1 VLLDACLGYGRPD
14 VWFTGYGPQHR
25 DRTETTIT
33 TYRDEYGTGE
43 WVTDYRAIDVEP
55 HAEETRRWLDEVVGL
70 TDVDAFVRPVSPDSG
85 RPLPEL
91 VTTAEDLRGAIA
103 LLREFPAYPA
113 TPEGPD
119 DRDRTV
125 PVETLYRDLC
135 SELDEEAL
143 VDLGSLSPPGQATG
157 EPITGPVAAA
167 TPTSRAEAES
177 KLLDY
182 GRLTHLFRWI
192 DPPSGSPI
200 RQRLPVFALEWY
212 RQTTESFGDLQD
224 LAKFGRDDPVGRFL
238 PRLRDLVHRRFLS
251 DRWDYDFITVF
262 PGHGAGSLSPQ
273 LVELAM
279 ESVVETSIL
288 YSPLLERTETT
299 TRQREQPANAR
310 EAVAHNPGET
320 LRVRQS
326 LDGKT
331 VILLDDICTTGSS
344 LLAGAHLLRD
354 AGARRV
360 VGLTL
365 GFTPGGPI
373 SDVQEIDT
381 PDAYASELI
390 AGIE

>member
-1 VLLDACLGYGRPD
+1 
-14 VWFTGYGPQHR
+14 
-25 DRTETTIT
+25 
-33 TYRDEYGTGE
+33 
-43 WVTDYRAIDVEP
+43 
-55 HAEETRRWLDEVVGL
+55 
-70 TDVDAFVRPVSPDSG
+70 
-85 RPLPEL
+85 
-91 VTTAEDLRGAIA
+91 
-103 LLREFPAYPA
+103 
-113 TPEGPD
+113 
-119 DRDRTV
+119 
-125 PVETLYRDLC
+125 
-135 SELDEEAL
+135 
-143 VDLGSLSPPGQATG
+143 
-157 EPITGPVAAA
+157 
-167 TPTSRAEAES
+167 
-177 KLLDY
+177 
-182 GRLTHLFRWI
+182 
-192 DPPSGSPI
+192 
-200 RQRLPVFALEWY
+200 
-212 RQTTESFGDLQD
+212 
-224 LAKFGRDDPVGRFL
+224 
-238 PRLRDLVHRRFLS
+238 
-251 DRWDYDFITVF
+251 
-262 PGHGAGSLSPQ
+262 
-273 LVELAM
+273 M

>member
-1 VLLDACLGYGRPD
+1 MPPTYTDRLCQRVHEAYRLDIENPNARERKLDVLEEAETHSRAAAECVDPIVGMYREGLGSDKAMGMIESYQAVERTDVRDAALSALEAVADVRPEAVGTPRVLQSLVDPPTRLPTDVERRVFALVGRCGGSADGVTVERHLLDA
-14 VWFTGYGPQHR
+14 
-25 DRTETTIT
+25 I
-33 TYRDEYGTGE
+33 
-43 WVTDYRAIDVEP
+43 
-55 HAEETRRWLDEVVGL
+55 
-70 TDVDAFVRPVSPDSG
+70 
-85 RPLPEL
+85 
-91 VTTAEDLRGAIA
+91 
-103 LLREFPAYPA
+103 
-113 TPEGPD
+113 
-119 DRDRTV
+119 
-125 PVETLYRDLC
+125 
-135 SELDEEAL
+135 
-143 VDLGSLSPPGQATG
+143 
-157 EPITGPVAAA
+157 
-167 TPTSRAEAES
+167 
-177 KLLDY
+177 
-182 GRLTHLFRWI
+182 
-192 DPPSGSPI
+192 
-200 RQRLPVFALEWY
+200 
-212 RQTTESFGDLQD
+212 QD
-224 LAKFGRDDPVGRFL
+224 LAKFGRDDPVETFL

-262 PGHGAGSLSPQ
+262 PGHEAGSLNPQ

-279 ESVVETSIL
+279 EGVVETSIL

-299 TRQREQPANAR
+299 ARRREKPADAR
-310 EAVAHNPGET
+310 EAVAHDPGET

-365 GFTPGGPI
+365 GFTPGGPV